1 MSACCVNNI
10 NRHSRQCQSSPRCAL
25 TLRSLLPL
33 TSPPPLKTLISVQM
47 LFGKLSPI
55 HTHGY
60 LALLHRCCLAH
71 VYLSPSSAFSPLL
84 LPPSLSLCFHLLFV
98 TNAVFLSICSFFPPV
113 SLPHFS
119 RGFFSPSFQT
129 FPLCSTQIFFS
140 LCSSISP
147 RCFWAQTISP
157 ADAIKLKSLLRQ
169 EKYLLFGL
177 GGPVTVIRLQP
188 A

>member
-10 NRHSRQCQSSPRCAL
+10 NRHSRQRQSSPRRAL

-33 TSPPPLKTLISVQM
+33 TSPPIKDVDLGTDVVWKAFSRTHPQLPRPPSQM
-47 LFGKLSPI
+47 LFDTCLPVPIFCFFASPFTSISLS
-55 HTHGY
+55 
-60 LALLHRCCLAH
+60 L
-71 VYLSPSSAFSPLL
+71 F
-84 LPPSLSLCFHLLFV
+84 PPSLGHQCCFSLHLLF
-98 TNAVFLSICSFFPPV
+98 FPPQFPFLTSPV
-113 SLPHFS
+113 Y
-119 RGFFSPSFQT
+119 FSPSFQT

-147 RCFWAQTISP
+147 RCFRAQTISP